1 MYSELHCKTNF
12 SFLRGASHAD
22 ELVERATMLDYHA
35 LAITDLNSLNGV
47 VRAHTAAKETG
58 LKLIIG
64 AEITPEDAPPVVLWA
79 TDRAAYGRLTRLI
92 TVGRRRAPKGECC
105 LYLADIA
112 AHADGLMAGVIP
124 TRAPR
129 TTVAGLPTE
138 PLDRPKVSQSH
149 GRPSVGA
156 FGGVGRPSPSESS

>member
-112 AHADGLMAGVIP
+112 AHEHYRL
-124 TRAPR
+124 
-129 TTVAGLPTE
+129 
-138 PLDRPKVSQSH
+138 VS
-149 GRPSVGA
+149 GRGPI
-156 FGGVGRPSPSESS
+156 GRCRD